1 MSLGLKRGLAVCV
14 MTIRLLS
21 LPIILPNIILSA
33 VLQLHLKALSVAWNA
48 TRGRLYQQNMSDK
61 SIYNGG
67 SRWRGN
73 SQATYSGG
81 ITDDLL
87 SWSPVAGMLLLIP
100 LLLLLPTTYWW
111 WGYAACWACCA
122 ALSEG
127 FIIVLLRLVEYKP
140 LRRLV
145 NRIVFP
151 RKFIL
156 GVDFEYIRDKEKR
169 EKEKEREGGGNAGN
183 NKASYVRLKPR
194 IRGLG
199 EVFRACLETAV
210 PKMKNIEH
218 AGSAVMDVMLSGRR
232 VKLASLKTI
241 FQNVS

>member
-1 MSLGLKRGLAVCV
+1 MTLGLKRGLAVCV
-14 MTIRLLS
+14 MTIRLLC

-33 VLQLHLKALSVAWNA
+33 VLQLHLKALIVAWNA
-48 TRGRLYQQNMSDK
+48 TRGRLYQRNKSDK
-61 SIYNGG
+61 SISNGG
-67 SRWRGN
+67 SRWRDN
-73 SQATYSGG
+73 SKATCSSA
-81 ITDDLL
+81 ITEDLL

-111 WGYAACWACCA
+111 WGYATCWACCA

-151 RKFIL
+151 GKFIL

-169 EKEKEREGGGNAGN
+169 ERGGNAGN

-218 AGSAVMDVMLSGRR
+218 AGSAVMDVILSGRL
-232 VKLASLKTI
+232 VKLVSLKTI
-241 FQNVS
+241 FQMCLE